1 MASLC
6 EVRKHDECTRTR
18 LSLYLSNINMVVIMH
33 SMTDMKNDMRL
44 IPAISPCASA
54 IEAI

>member
-1 MASLC
+1 
-6 EVRKHDECTRTR
+6 
-18 LSLYLSNINMVVIMH
+18 MVVIMH